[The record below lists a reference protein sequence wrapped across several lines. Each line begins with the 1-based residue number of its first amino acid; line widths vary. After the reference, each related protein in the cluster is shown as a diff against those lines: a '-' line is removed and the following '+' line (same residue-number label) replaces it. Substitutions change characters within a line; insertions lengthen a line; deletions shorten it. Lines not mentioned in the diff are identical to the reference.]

1 MAASKPHVFKNVTPE
16 KYELLIERARGAGIE
31 MQDNSGSASKF
42 GVEIAWHYAPDT
54 QELTLQCM
62 KAPFF
67 MSASEVDSKIE
78 SLVGQVLA

>member
-16 KYELLIERARGAGIE
+16 KYQLLIEKARGAGIE
-31 MQDNSGSASKF
+31 MKGNSGSASKF
-42 GVEIAWHYAPDT
+42 GVEIAWNYAPES

-67 MSASEVDSKIE
+67 MSATEVDSKIQ
-78 SLVGQVLA
+78 SLVGQTLA